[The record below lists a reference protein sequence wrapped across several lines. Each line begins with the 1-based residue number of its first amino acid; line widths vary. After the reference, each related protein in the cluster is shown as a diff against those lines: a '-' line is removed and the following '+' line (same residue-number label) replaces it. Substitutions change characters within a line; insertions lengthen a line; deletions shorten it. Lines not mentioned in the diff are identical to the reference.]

1 MAVHTRHPVSAPPAA
16 PVRETTGHLLL
27 RAWCVFVIAASM
39 AGTSWLMVVGSV
51 GAAMIV
57 VVTGIVSGVLWI
69 VLRPQVQWRRLPWF
83 ALGYVAW
90 AVASLIWS
98 QWISATAL
106 TLLLLLST
114 TGQAMF
120 IGAVFTWREIV
131 RALASALKWMLGLSL
146 LFELWVA
153 LIWQGDILPGFVRPG
168 PDWDGDVI
176 ELWSRDNLF
185 NGGRLQGIFGNAN
198 PLAYIALLAII
209 VFAVRLASGAPR
221 RTLLVA
227 WTALAAY
234 LFWRASSATA
244 LLCAL
249 AVVVVL
255 ATILIMRTARTPGD
269 RTRRYALFAV
279 VGLAGATAF
288 WFARDTVFD
297 VLGRSSS
304 LTGRDEIW
312 QKVGDRIA
320 ERPVIGWGYST
331 PWVPSEPAFDEWIVD
346 HGVTVMQ
353 AHNMW
358 LDVTLQLGIVGT
370 VLIALALL
378 AFVWRSWF
386 FAVDRPRWDLV
397 ADRPYTALTL
407 LPSLLAALLLVQG
420 LAESAPL
427 LNWGWFVIVLLA
439 FKIKQAP
446 LVGRGPSELR
456 LLTEQGDHYA
466 DPEASV
472 AAPVPTNPGVAS
484 GTGRP
489 A

>member
-1 MAVHTRHPVSAPPAA
+1 MAVHTRHPVSAPPVA

-39 AGTSWLMVVGSV
+39 AGTSWLMVFGPV
-51 GAAMIV
+51 GAAIV
-57 VVTGIVSGVLWI
+57 VVGTGLVSGVLWI
-69 VLRPQVQWRRLPWF
+69 VLRPRVQWRRLPWF
-83 ALGYVAW
+83 ALAYLAW
-90 AVASLIWS
+90 AIASLIWS
-98 QWISATAL
+98 QWVAATAL
-106 TLLLLLST
+106 TLLLLIST
-114 TGQAMF
+114 TAQAMF

-153 LIWQGDILPGFVRPG
+153 LVWQGDILPGFVRPG
-168 PDWDGDVI
+168 PGFDGDVI
-176 ELWSRDNLF
+176 ELWSRDNLLG
-185 NGGRLQGIFGNAN
+185 GGRLQGIFGNAN
-198 PLAYIALLAII
+198 PLAAIALLAIV

-221 RTLLVA
+221 RVLLVA
-227 WTALAAY
+227 WTALAVY

-244 LLCAL
+244 MLCAV

-255 ATILIMRTARTPGD
+255 TTILIMRTARTPGD
-269 RTRRYALFAV
+269 RTRRYAAFTLL
-279 VGLAGATAF
+279 GLGAAAAF
-288 WFARDTVFD
+288 WLTRDTVFEM
-297 VLGRSSS
+297 LGRSSS
-304 LTGRDEIW
+304 LTGRDGIW
-312 QKVGDRIA
+312 HSVLDRIA

-331 PWVPSEPAFDEWIVD
+331 PWVPSDPSFDGWIVD

-358 LDVTLQLGIVGT
+358 LDVTLQLGLVGT
-370 VLIALALL
+370 LLIGLALL

-407 LPSLLAALLLVQG
+407 LPSLLAAMLLVQG
-420 LAESAPL
+420 LSESAPL
-427 LNWGWFVIVLLA
+427 LNWGWLVIVLLA

-456 LLTEQGDHYA
+456 LRTEQGDHYTVA
-466 DPEASV
+466 EASV
-472 AAPVPTNPGVAS
+472 AAESQTSAA
-484 GTGRP
+484 RP
-489 A
+489 AGPSA

>member
-1 MAVHTRHPVSAPPAA
+1 MAVHTRHPVAAPPAA

-39 AGTSWLMVVGSV
+39 AGTSWLMVVGTL
-51 GAAMIV
+51 GAAIV
-57 VVTGIVSGVLWI
+57 VAVTSVVSSVLWI
-69 VLRPQVQWRRLPWF
+69 VLRPRVQWRRLPWF
-83 ALGYVAW
+83 ALAYVAW
-90 AVASLIWS
+90 AVASLLWS
-98 QWISATAL
+98 QWVPATAL

-114 TGQAMF
+114 TLQAMF
-120 IGAVFTWREIV
+120 VGAVFTWREIV
-131 RALASALKWMLGLSL
+131 RAVASALKWMLGLSL
-146 LFELWVA
+146 VFELWVA
-153 LIWQGDILPGFVRPG
+153 LVWRGDILPGFVRPG
-168 PDWDGDVI
+168 PGWGGDVI

-221 RTLLVA
+221 RVLLWLWMAIAVF
-227 WTALAAY
+227 

-244 LLCAL
+244 LLCAV
-249 AVVVVL
+249 AVAIVL
-255 ATILIMRTARTPGD
+255 TTILVMRTARTPGD
-269 RTRRYALFAV
+269 RTRRYALFTALGV
-279 VGLAGATAF
+279 VGAVAAWIT
-288 WFARDTVFD
+288 RDSVFEL
-297 VLGRSSS
+297 LGRTSG
-304 LTGRDEIW
+304 LTGRDGIW
-312 QKVGDRIA
+312 DAVARRIA

-331 PWVPSEPAFDEWIVD
+331 PWVPSEPAFDGWIVD

-397 ADRPYTALTL
+397 ADRPFTALTL
-407 LPSLLAALLLVQG
+407 LPSLVAALLLVQG

-427 LNWGWFVIVLLA
+427 LNWGWLLIVLLA

-456 LLTEQGDHYA
+456 LHTEQGDHY
-466 DPEASV
+466 PEVRA
-472 AAPVPTNPGVAS
+472 
-484 GTGRP
+484 
-489 A
+489 

>member
-1 MAVHTRHPVSAPPAA
+1 MAVHTRHPVAAPPAA

-39 AGTSWLMVVGSV
+39 AGTSWLMVVGTL
-51 GAAMIV
+51 GAAIV
-57 VVTGIVSGVLWI
+57 VAVTGVVSSVLWI
-69 VLRPQVQWRRLPWF
+69 VLRPRVQWRRLPWF
-83 ALGYVAW
+83 ALAYVAW
-90 AVASLIWS
+90 AVASLLWS
-98 QWISATAL
+98 QWVPATAL

-114 TGQAMF
+114 TLQAMF
-120 IGAVFTWREIV
+120 VGAVFTWREIV
-131 RALASALKWMLGLSL
+131 RAVASALKWMLGLSL

-153 LIWQGDILPGFVRPG
+153 LVWRGDILPGFVRPG
-168 PDWDGDVI
+168 PGWGGDVI

-221 RTLLVA
+221 RVLLWLWMAVA
-227 WTALAAY
+227 VF

-244 LLCAL
+244 LLCAV
-249 AVVVVL
+249 AVAIVL
-255 ATILIMRTARTPGD
+255 TTILVMRTARTPGD
-269 RTRRYALFAV
+269 RTRRYALFTALGV
-279 VGLAGATAF
+279 VGAVAA
-288 WFARDTVFD
+288 WIARDSVFEL
-297 VLGRSSS
+297 LGRTSG
-304 LTGRDEIW
+304 LTGRDGIW
-312 QKVGDRIA
+312 DAVARRIA

-331 PWVPSEPAFDEWIVD
+331 PWVPSEPAFDGWIVD

-397 ADRPYTALTL
+397 ADRPFTALTL
-407 LPSLLAALLLVQG
+407 LPSLVAALLLVQG

-427 LNWGWFVIVLLA
+427 LNWGWLLIVLLA

-456 LLTEQGDHYA
+456 LHTEQGDHY
-466 DPEASV
+466 PELRA
-472 AAPVPTNPGVAS
+472 
-484 GTGRP
+484 
-489 A
+489 